1 MLRNRVLL
9 AVSVSVCAA
18 FIGLGMIVPVRVL
31 YAEKQGASIAVI
43 SAMASAYMVS
53 NFLFQYP
60 GGWLAD
66 RWGRRQ
72 MMVVSLVAQAV
83 LSLVY
88 LSITDPWLFV
98 ILRFVEG
105 MAAAA
110 FMPSARALLSDTIPD
125 EKRGEAFGI
134 FGAFLNAG
142 FLLGPALGG
151 LLAGMGYSAAFIGA
165 ALFRVV
171 AVALVIFLIK
181 SDRQQKKVV
190 EQETFTVRR
199 SELFALPLVGAYL
212 LAFGD
217 FLYVGFDTTL
227 VPLWMNRLGASIT
240 WIGISYMCWSLPG
253 ILLAPFTGKLADR
266 RRRSTL
272 ILFFGLAQVPV
283 YLAYGLLD
291 TFWPLLPLFVVHGAF
306 WIFVQPAVDSHLANA
321 SVGQARARIQGLFAG
336 AGLMGGFVG
345 ASCFGFLY
353 DWDFH
358 SPLFAIGLGYGAC
371 ILIGGTMIRF
381 YERQRAVMP
390 PDPTDSR
397 TLETSMADIRP

>member
-353 DWDFH
+353 DWNFR

-371 ILIGGTMIRF
+371 ILIGGMMIRF

-397 TLETSMADIRP
+397 TLETSMADACP